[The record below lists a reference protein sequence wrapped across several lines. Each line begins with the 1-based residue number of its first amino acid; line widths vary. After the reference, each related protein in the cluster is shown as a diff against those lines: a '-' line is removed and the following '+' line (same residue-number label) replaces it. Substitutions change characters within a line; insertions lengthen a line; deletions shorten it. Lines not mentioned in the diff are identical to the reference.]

1 MSRILNGWVGRFCA
15 LVLVLMAAT
24 ACAGSP
30 SEAEVKRLI
39 EQQMGE
45 NVKVNAVT
53 KTAYAGLYEVQAG
66 GDIFYTD
73 AKAQYVFFGQIFEAK
88 SRKNLTR
95 ARIEALSKVNF
106 ADLPLDMAIKKVK
119 GDGKRV
125 IAVFSD
131 PNCGYCKRVEENL
144 KGVDNVTIYTFMYN
158 ILSEDSARKSKNIWC
173 AADKSKAWE
182 DWMLSGKQ
190 AAPAA
195 EKCADPGAR
204 VYELGQ
210 KLKVSGTPTIIFSD
224 GTRVT
229 GAIDAK
235 GFEEKFAAVK

>member
-1 MSRILNGWVGRFCA
+1 M
-15 LVLVLMAAT
+15 VLVLMTAT
-24 ACAGSP
+24 ACADSP

-39 EQQMGE
+39 AQQMGE
-45 NVKVNAVT
+45 KAKVDAVR
-53 KTAYAGLYEVQAG
+53 KTSYSGLYEVQAG

-73 AKAQYVFFGQIFEAK
+73 AKAQYVFFGQIFDAK

-95 ARIEALSKVNF
+95 ARIEELNKVSF
-106 ADLPLDMAIKKVK
+106 ADLPLEMALKKVR

-131 PNCGYCKRVEENL
+131 PNCGYCKRLEENL
-144 KGVDNVTIYTFMYN
+144 KEVDNVTIYTFMYN

-173 AADKSKAWE
+173 AADKVKAWE
-182 DWMLSGKQ
+182 DWMLNGKQ

-195 EKCADPGAR
+195 DKCADPGAR

-210 KLKVSGTPTIIFSD
+210 KLKISGTPTIVFSD

>member
-95 ARIEALSKVNF
+95 ARIEALSKV
-106 ADLPLDMAIKKVK
+106 LDGSNQIDNKYATSIQKIAEGLGTVAPIAAQAAARRASLTVQTWKLK
-119 GDGKRV
+119 PASLTALTSALGKFSLAKDS
-125 IAVFSD
+125 AVEPDWTSS
-131 PNCGYCKRVEENL
+131 VASAL
-144 KGVDNVTIYTFMYN
+144 LS
-158 ILSEDSARKSKNIWC
+158 LSE
-173 AADKSKAWE
+173 
-182 DWMLSGKQ
+182 
-190 AAPAA
+190 
-195 EKCADPGAR
+195 
-204 VYELGQ
+204 
-210 KLKVSGTPTIIFSD
+210 
-224 GTRVT
+224 
-229 GAIDAK
+229 
-235 GFEEKFAAVK
+235 